1 MSIIK
6 RLFSKKIKITL
17 LKILPL
23 FGIYY
28 KNQDEDRIILENVIL
43 PYFIQKQDYQRIIFI
58 GVAWYTMEYNKLFK
72 GKEFWTFDY
81 NPKMKIYGSKRHIV
95 DSMENLDRYFEENTV
110 DLIICNGV
118 FGWGLNDPESVEI
131 AFKVC
136 YDLIRK
142 NGVFIIGW
150 NDLPDHRPIPL
161 EKCNALKLFNP
172 LVFEPLGVQT
182 KVCKSQNRHTYSF
195 YEKGSTD
202 KIV

>member
-1 MSIIK
+1 MSMIK
-6 RLFSKKIKITL
+6 RLLSKKIKISL

-23 FGIYY
+23 IGIYY
-28 KNQDEDRIILENVIL
+28 KNQDEDRVILENTVL
-43 PYFIQKQDYQRIIFI
+43 PYFIHNQDYQRIIFI
-58 GVAWYTMEYNKLFK
+58 GVAWYTMEYNKLFQE
-72 GKEFWTFDY
+72 KEFCTIDY

-95 DSMENLDRYFEENTV
+95 DSMENLDRYFEENSV

-118 FGWGLNDPESVEI
+118 FGWGLDDPQIVER

-161 EKCNALKLFNP
+161 EKCKALQLFDPN
-172 LVFEPLGVQT
+172 VFEPLGVQT
-182 KVCKSQNRHTYSF
+182 KLCTTQNRHTYSF
-195 YEKGSTD
+195 YIKSQD
-202 KIV
+202 